1 MVLCIGLARCH
12 IIWQHKQVAE
22 RTGRPTRLVQAEPCT
37 AKTDWQTGRRTDWQ
51 TGSDSKELLLHQNG
65 CIKQQDIAAPR
76 QVSAGAHGVHSALP
90 HIVTEDIDPSQEM
103 GEGWEEL
110 LVQQHPQTNY
120 REQSGL
126 VGLGKSKYCPTVI
139 DCREQSGL
147 VGLGTYCPTV
157 SGPPMRIRFTQWESR
172 GNQADKDSTGTKQ
185 TVPSAQQKPNCR
197 SCHCQRR
204 QRRQDI
210 EVHTCNEYQDSKPTT
225 ANVERY
231 DSAGLPVSNLHR
243 HGSTC
248 YDCGGGGSHRY
259 GCGG

>member
-1 MVLCIGLARCH
+1 MLLHQG
-12 IIWQHKQVAE
+12 E
-22 RTGRPTRLVQAEPCT
+22 Y
-37 AKTDWQTGRRTDWQ
+37 GRRRQ
-51 TGSDSKELLLHQNG
+51 QYAAVPGSDSKELLLYQNG
-65 CIKQQDIAAPR
+65 CIKQ
-76 QVSAGAHGVHSALP
+76 
-90 HIVTEDIDPSQEM
+90 QEM

-126 VGLGKSKYCPTVI
+126 GGLGKYCPTVI